1 MSIVIRPVK
10 TIAESRMVEDLSM
23 RVWGAGPESVV
34 PDHVIITIAKNGGV
48 VLLALDGEQPV
59 GFCLGFVGFTKELR
73 IKHCSHQVGVL
84 SAYQN
89 SGLGYQLKVMQR
101 QMVLGQGID
110 HVTWTFDP
118 LGSRNANLNLH
129 KLGAVC
135 RTYLPDLYGQIR
147 DSLNKGLPTD
157 RFQVD
162 WWVKSEWVGSRV
174 DSTPSLP
181 TLSEWEARGVPMAK
195 TALENAV
202 WDLLAKAE
210 GKPLCEVFGG
220 VRERVEVGVSIGI
233 QPTLEGL
240 LARVDDFVA
249 QGYRRIKVKIK
260 PGWELKPLT
269 AIRERH
275 PDIPLMADANSAF
288 SLEDA
293 PLFKQMDKL
302 NLLMIEQPLGYD
314 DIADHAKLQAQ
325 IETPLCLDESIHS
338 PDHARWALELNACRI
353 INMKVAR
360 VGGLSNA
367 LAIHDMC
374 QQAGVALWCG
384 EVDVSRSPH
393 TCL

>member
-1 MSIVIRPVK
+1 MS
-10 TIAESRMVEDLSM
+10 ASF
-23 RVWGAGPESVV
+23 
-34 PDHVIITIAKNGGV
+34 NN
-48 VLLALDGEQPV
+48 EQ
-59 GFCLGFVGFTKELR
+59 
-73 IKHCSHQVGVL
+73 H
-84 SAYQN
+84 N
-89 SGLGYQLKVMQR
+89 S
-101 QMVLGQGID
+101 
-110 HVTWTFDP
+110 T
-118 LGSRNANLNLH
+118 
-129 KLGAVC
+129 
-135 RTYLPDLYGQIR
+135 
-147 DSLNKGLPTD
+147 
-157 RFQVD
+157 
-162 WWVKSEWVGSRV
+162 
-174 DSTPSLP
+174 
-181 TLSEWEARGVPMAK
+181 
-195 TALENAV
+195 
-202 WDLLAKAE
+202 
-210 GKPLCEVFGG
+210 
-220 VRERVEVGVSIGI
+220 
-233 QPTLEGL
+233 GL

-293 PLFKQMDKL
+293 ALFKQMDKL

-384 EVDVSRSPH
+384 GMLETGVGRATNIHLATLPNFTLPGDLSATSRYYHEDVAEPTFSLNVEDSTITVPMTVGIGVEVQMERVERARVRHLVLSA
-393 TCL
+393 